1 MFLLWAHRRVAQRS
15 AWLRAHPV
23 VPQCVEPEYS
33 LLDFVL
39 PWFNGLQRC
48 AWIRVTCFWTE
59 KMPWKETAAREPARV
74 QAHFTRSLKE
84 SWKRDFQR
92 DGLLSS
98 RGERWHSCGRRR
110 AQDSSVLALA
120 PADISPGFA
129 LSAVGCN

>member
-1 MFLLWAHRRVAQRS
+1 MFLLWAHQRVAQRS

-48 AWIRVTCFWTE
+48 AWIRITCFWTE

-98 RGERWHSCGRRR
+98 RGDR
-110 AQDSSVLALA
+110 AAFVW
-120 PADISPGFA
+120 PATCSGQLCACPRP
-129 LSAVGCN
+129 S